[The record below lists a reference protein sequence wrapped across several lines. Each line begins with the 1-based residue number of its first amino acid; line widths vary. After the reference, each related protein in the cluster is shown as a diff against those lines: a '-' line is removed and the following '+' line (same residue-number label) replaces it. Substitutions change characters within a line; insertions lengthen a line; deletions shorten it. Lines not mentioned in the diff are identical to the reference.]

1 MKQIKIRMTCQ
12 VPCGQ
17 LVTTERDPQKTWSV
31 WTLNFD
37 YRGGIP
43 KFEKERNFWGNH
55 NRKTVFQ
62 EFQGDA
68 YLERKNSGISGEKNF
83 SVRCKN
89 IRLNLNNLNNF
100 TQI

>member
-1 MKQIKIRMTCQ
+1 MTCQ

-17 LVTTERDPQKTWSV
+17 LVTTERDPPKKTWSV

-62 EFQGDA
+62 EFQGNA
-68 YLERKNSGISGEKNF
+68 YLERKKFRNF
-83 SVRCKN
+83 GGKKLFSQV
-89 IRLNLNNLNNF
+89 
-100 TQI
+100 